1 MLRRKKKEKEV
12 EVKETELPLGSAS
25 QDSEKAIEVQTVEA
39 TSTPESIEVVAEVPA
54 SEPVAS
60 EPVATEVTAPVV
72 GSSDDTMAQLT
83 NTLNSEFKKSGNG
96 LTAQIAKVSNNLTY
110 VLIKAANSAYCF
122 ARIGEAKEASR
133 AKLELE
139 FLSNVPSHAHNQIF
153 EICKSLNIPDSKR
166 LFFHPSGIL

>member
-12 EVKETELPLGSAS
+12 EVKETELPLGSAQ
-25 QDSEKAIEVQTVEA
+25 QDPENVVKTQTVEVDS
-39 TSTPESIEVVAEVPA
+39 TSENADVVVETIAPKSVVAEVAEPA
-54 SEPVAS
+54 VDS
-60 EPVATEVTAPVV
+60 
-72 GSSDDTMAQLT
+72 GDDTLAQLT

-122 ARIGEAKEASR
+122 ARIGQAKEASR
-133 AKLELE
+133 ANLELE
-139 FLSNVPSHAHNQIF
+139 FLSNVPAHAHNQIF
-153 EICKSLNIPDSKR
+153 EICKNLNISDSKR

>member
-12 EVKETELPLGSAS
+12 EIKETELPLGSAP
-25 QDSEKAIEVQTVEA
+25 QNSEKVIEVD
-39 TSTPESIEVVAEVPA
+39 STPESIEVVSETITPEPA
-54 SEPVAS
+54 
-60 EPVATEVTAPVV
+60 ATEVVEPIVNS
-72 GSSDDTMAQLT
+72 GDDELAQLT

-122 ARIGEAKEASR
+122 ARIGQAKEASR
-133 AKLELE
+133 ANLELE

-153 EICKSLNIPDSKR
+153 EICKSLNISDSKR

>member
-12 EVKETELPLGSAS
+12 EVKETELPLSSAS
-25 QDSEKAIEVQTVEA
+25 KDSEEVVEVD
-39 TSTPESIEVVAEVPA
+39 STPENTDVVVETIVP
-54 SEPVAS
+54 EPA
-60 EPVATEVTAPVV
+60 ATEVVEPIVN
-72 GSSDDTMAQLT
+72 SSDDELAQLT

-122 ARIGEAKEASR
+122 ARIGQAKEASR
-133 AKLELE
+133 ANLELE

-153 EICKSLNIPDSKR
+153 EICKSLNISDSKR

>member
-12 EVKETELPLGSAS
+12 EVKETELPLSSAS
-25 QDSEKAIEVQTVEA
+25 KDSEEVVEVQAVEVD
-39 TSTPESIEVVAEVPA
+39 STLKNTEVVTETIAP
-54 SEPVAS
+54 EPVAAEVA
-60 EPVATEVTAPVV
+60 EPVVD
-72 GSSDDTMAQLT
+72 SSNDALAQLT

-122 ARIGEAKEASR
+122 ARIGQAPR
-133 AKLELE
+133 GGLELE

-153 EICKSLNIPDSKR
+153 EICKSLNISDSKR

>member
-39 TSTPESIEVVAEVPA
+39 TSTPESIEVVAEVP
-54 SEPVAS
+54 AS

-153 EICKSLNIPDSKR
+153 EICKSLNISDSKR

>member
-25 QDSEKAIEVQTVEA
+25 QDPEKDTEEQTVEV
-39 TSTPESIEVVAEVPA
+39 SLTPESTEVVAEAAAFETVINEVT
-54 SEPVAS
+54 EPVVESGDNA
-60 EPVATEVTAPVV
+60 
-72 GSSDDTMAQLT
+72 MAQLT

-122 ARIGEAKEASR
+122 ARIGQAPR
-133 AKLELE
+133 GGLELE

-153 EICKSLNIPDSKR
+153 EICKSLNISDSKR